1 MSLIKSFFILV
12 LILFV
17 VAIAGIYSGFYNV
30 AATAPHLGIT
40 EWVLETTME
49 RSVEARAKKIE
60 VPEISSKTMI
70 AKGARSYGEM
80 CASCHGAPGKSPSY
94 IAEGLYPKPPDFG
107 KNFTNPEPAE
117 LFWITK
123 NGIKDTGMPAFGPTH
138 EDEALWE
145 VVAFMNKLPDMSE
158 DQYKKLK
165 SEAGSMGGHD
175 GHDHDHGDS
184 GHDEKE
190 GDNHH
195 NDKKKE
201 LDTDKG
207 NENVHIHK
215 DGKKHEH

>member
-1 MSLIKSFFILV
+1 MSLIKSIVILAVIIFI
-12 LILFV
+12 
-17 VAIAGIYSGFYNV
+17 VAAAGIYSGFYNV
-30 AATAPHLGIT
+30 AATAPHFGIT

-60 VPEISSKTMI
+60 VPDLSDQTTI

-107 KNFTNPEPAE
+107 KNFANPEPAE

-138 EDEALWE
+138 EDKDLWE
-145 VVAFMNKLPDMSE
+145 VVAFMNMLPDMSE
-158 DQYKKLK
+158 DGYKKLK
-165 SEAGSMGGHD
+165 SKAKTMGGHD
-175 GHDHDHGDS
+175 GHDHDHGHG

-190 GDNHH
+190 EDNHH
-195 NDKKKE
+195 SEEKRKSDNQDE
-201 LDTDKG
+201 D
-207 NENVHIHK
+207 VHIHK
-215 DGKKHEH
+215 DGKKHVH

>member
-12 LILFV
+12 LILVV

-30 AATAPHLGIT
+30 AATAPHFGIT

-60 VPEISSKTMI
+60 APVISDQTII

-80 CASCHGAPGKSPSY
+80 CASCHGEPGNSPSY

-107 KNFTNPEPAE
+107 KNFTNPKPAE

-138 EDEALWE
+138 DDEDLWE

-158 DQYKKLK
+158 DEYKKLK
-165 SEAGSMGGHD
+165 SKAETMGGHD
-175 GHDHDHGDS
+175 GHDHDHGNG
-184 GHDEKE
+184 GHDKNKE
-190 GDNHH
+190 DNHH
-195 NDKKKE
+195 SEEKKKS
-201 LDTDKG
+201 DKRD
-207 NENVHIHK
+207 EDVHIHK
-215 DGKKHEH
+215 DGKKHVH